1 MATNFDPG
9 LLRAF
14 TALSDLGGDDL
25 LQMAEYLQYTKFRA
39 GAQLCREGDEGDGCY
54 FLATGSVAVTKN
66 LPDGRRVHLATLP
79 EGTLFGQSGLVPGQR
94 RTADVKAEGNVE
106 VLILTRRQLEWGLRQ
121 KHGWAVVVQTVVAVA
136 LVRQLRSALDRL
148 ESLAA
153 DENAADAA
161 KGKTRASIPKPQ
173 SIDVKISKRPPPPMD
188 EPEPEVQSTMPTATP
203 LEEPVAPPELPPLM
217 EPEPEPMLDLGLDDA
232 PAAADSTDS
241 SWEGLPPIPEED
253 DTMSTQGLLCLLA
266 ETESSIAGIGL
277 DLDESLQ
284 FVQDEDMRRTAE
296 ARQKGL

>member
-1 MATNFDPG
+1 MVATFDPG
-9 LLRAF
+9 LLRSF
-14 TALSDLGGDDL
+14 TALTDLSGQDL
-25 LQMAEYLQYTKFRA
+25 LQMAEHLQYTKFRA

-54 FLATGSVAVTKN
+54 FLATGSVSVTKN

-79 EGTLFGQSGLVPGQR
+79 EGTLFGQSGLVPGQL

-106 VLILTRRQLEWGLRQ
+106 VLVLSRRQLEWGLRQ
-121 KHGWAVVVQTVVAVA
+121 KHPWAVIVQTVVAVA

-173 SIDVKISKRPPPPMD
+173 GLDVKISKRPPPPL
-188 EPEPEVQSTMPTATP
+188 EEKPAATTIPSATP
-203 LEEPVAPPELPPLM
+203 LEQTMPAPNPDPE
-217 EPEPEPMLDLGLDDA
+217 LDLGLGA
-232 PAAADSTDS
+232 VADGEEE
-241 SWEGLPPIPEED
+241 WKGLPPIPDED

-277 DLDESLQ
+277 DLDDSLQ
-284 FVQDEDMRRTAE
+284 FVQDEDMRRTSE
-296 ARQKGL
+296 ARQRN

>member
-1 MATNFDPG
+1 MAPTFDPG

-14 TALSDLGGDDL
+14 EALSDLSSPDL
-25 LQMAEYLQYTKFRA
+25 LQMAEHLQYTKFRA

-54 FLATGSVAVTKN
+54 FLAAGSVAVTKN

-79 EGTLFGQSGLVPGQR
+79 EGTLFGQSGLVPGQL

-106 VLILTRRQLEWGLRQ
+106 VLVLSRRQLEWGLRQ
-121 KHGWAVVVQTVVAVA
+121 QHPWAVVVQTVVAVA

-153 DENAADAA
+153 DENAAEAA
-161 KGKTRASIPKPQ
+161 TGRTRASIPKPQ
-173 SIDVKISKRPPPPMD
+173 SVDVKISKRPPPSM
-188 EPEPEVQSTMPTATP
+188 EEVAAAPTRQATTPSATP
-203 LEEPVAPPELPPLM
+203 LEETMPA
-217 EPEPEPMLDLGLDDA
+217 PEPEPLLDLDLGAA
-232 PAAADSTDS
+232 PATPEEE
-241 SWEGLPPIPEED
+241 WEGLPPIPDED

-277 DLDESLQ
+277 DLDASLQ
-284 FVQDEDMRRTAE
+284 FVQDEDMRRTTE
-296 ARQKGL
+296 ARQRGV

>member
-1 MATNFDPG
+1 MVATFDPG
-9 LLRAF
+9 LLRSF
-14 TALSDLGGDDL
+14 DALVDLSSADL
-25 LQMAEYLQYTKFRA
+25 LQMAEHLQYTKFRA

-79 EGTLFGQSGLVPGQR
+79 EGTQFGQSGLVPGQL

-106 VLILTRRQLEWGLRQ
+106 VLVLTRRQLEWGLRQ
-121 KHGWAVVVQTVVAVA
+121 KHPWAVVVQTVVAVA

-161 KGKTRASIPKPQ
+161 QGRTRASIPKPQ
-173 SIDVKISKRPPPPMD
+173 GVEVKISKRPPPPL
-188 EPEPEVQSTMPTATP
+188 EEKPLVATMPVATP
-203 LEEPVAPPELPPLM
+203 LEDTMPAPT
-217 EPEPEPMLDLGLDDA
+217 PEPELDLGL
-232 PAAADSTDS
+232 AAAASGEE
-241 SWEGLPPIPEED
+241 WEGLPPIPDED

-277 DLDESLQ
+277 DLDDSLQ

-296 ARQKGL
+296 ARQRG